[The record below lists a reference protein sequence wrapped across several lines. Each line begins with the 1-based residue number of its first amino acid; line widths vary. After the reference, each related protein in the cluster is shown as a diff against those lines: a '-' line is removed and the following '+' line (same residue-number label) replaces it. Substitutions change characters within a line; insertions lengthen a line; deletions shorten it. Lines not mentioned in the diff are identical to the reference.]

1 MTATNAPARAAA
13 PTDATLPAAPE
24 VDPPEPVVEGAG
36 VDDPEVVA
44 GLEVVAGV
52 EAPVV
57 AGVETPVVTGAEVD
71 GVETGVVA
79 LEDVEAGVVL
89 APELP
94 GVLGAVPPEVVE
106 VTGLP
111 EEALKQEESPPL
123 LTGKGAVDEEAPVLS
138 RRVRPTWV
146 PP

>member
-57 AGVETPVVTGAEVD
+57 AGVETPVVTGAE
-71 GVETGVVA
+71 
-79 LEDVEAGVVL
+79 
-89 APELP
+89 LP